1 MTIKF
6 PVISVRKSRAYS
18 IYRIAFVSIAITF
31 LVLFAT
37 IVDDNNIIG
46 KSFLAFIVGFVAI
59 QFLFKKISST
69 NGFIEINKNEITH
82 YVGSN
87 TTPYKTKEIEEI
99 CLVYEGF
106 EGRVRS
112 LSGLLRDSGNRNIL
126 KFKCNGQVIH
136 YNIHLKYEY
145 FGLLRQVLND
155 FKAAGHP
162 ILVINSNGKR
172 IKI

>member
-1 MTIKF
+1 MAIKL
-6 PVISVRKSRAYS
+6 PVISIRKTRTYL
-18 IYRIAFVSIAITF
+18 IFRIAFVLVAMIF

-37 IVDDNNIIG
+37 IEDVNNLIG
-46 KSFLAFIVGFVAI
+46 KSFLVIIIGFVAI

-87 TTPYKTKEIEEI
+87 TTPYKIQEIEEI
-99 CLVYEGF
+99 CIVYEGF
-106 EGRVRS
+106 EGRARS

-136 YNIHLKYEY
+136 YNIDLKYEY

-155 FKAAGHP
+155 FEAAGQP